1 MRGEFSDIP
10 VIDVSA
16 LVARGDGEVRA
27 PAIAAL
33 RDALERSGF
42 AYLSGHG
49 IPQSAVDRLR
59 ALSREFH
66 ALPLEAKQ
74 RIVMNEHHRGYM
86 PFSSSTIV
94 TSTVAKVTRPNLS
107 ESLMIMQETSPDDP
121 DYGLPLRGPNQWPA
135 ELPDLREVALDYMER
150 MTRLGLN
157 VAGALAEALELPP
170 DWFSPFFRKPTLF
183 LRLLHYPRQP
193 DEEGL
198 FGSAPHTDYGFIT
211 ILAQDEV
218 GGLEVRNRHNQ
229 WIAAPPIEGTFVL
242 NVADI
247 LQRWSNGRFAST
259 PHRVRN
265 LRPVDRY
272 SMPFFFDP
280 SMDSVV
286 ECPPQLLER
295 GASPAYPPVVYGDYL
310 LERLNKNHAYRKSAS

>member
-1 MRGEFSDIP
+1 MRGEFSEIP
-10 VIDVSA
+10 IIDVSPLLA
-16 LVARGDGEVRA
+16 DGDPKHRA
-27 PAIAAL
+27 DTVAAL

-49 IPQSAVDRLR
+49 IPQPAIDRLR
-59 ALSREFH
+59 TLSQAFH
-66 ALPLEAKQ
+66 ALSMETKQ
-74 RIVMNEHHRGYM
+74 RIVMNEYHRGYM

-107 ESLMIMQETSPDDP
+107 ESLMIMQEVSADAPS
-121 DYGLPLRGPNQWPA
+121 YGKPLRGPNQWPA
-135 ELPDLREVALDYMER
+135 ELPEFRGVALDYMER
-150 MTRLGLN
+150 MTALGLRM
-157 VAGALAEALELPP
+157 AHGLAEALDLPRH
-170 DWFSPFFRKPTLF
+170 WFLPFFKEPTLF

-193 DEEGL
+193 DEAGL

-218 GGLEVRNRHNQ
+218 GGLEVRNRHNE
-229 WIAAPPIEGTFVL
+229 WVAAPPIEGTFVM
-242 NVADI
+242 NVGDI

-265 LRPVDRY
+265 LKPVDRY

-280 SMDSVV
+280 SMDATVV
-286 ECPPQLLER
+286 FPPQILER
-295 GASPAYPPVVYGDYL
+295 GEAPNHPPVVYGDYL
-310 LERLNKNHAYRKSAS
+310 LERLNKNYDYRKKAS

>member
-1 MRGEFSDIP
+1 MRGEFSEIP
-10 VIDVSA
+10 IIDVSPLLA
-16 LVARGDGEVRA
+16 DGDPKHRA
-27 PAIAAL
+27 DTVAAL

-49 IPQSAVDRLR
+49 IPQPAIDRLR
-59 ALSREFH
+59 ALSQAFH
-66 ALPLEAKQ
+66 ALSMEAKQ
-74 RIVMNEHHRGYM
+74 RIVMNEYHRGYM

-107 ESLMIMQETSPDDP
+107 ESLMIMQEVSADAPS
-121 DYGLPLRGPNQWPA
+121 YGKPLRGPNQWPA
-135 ELPDLREVALDYMER
+135 ELPEFRGVALDYMDR
-150 MTRLGLN
+150 MTALGLRM
-157 VAGALAEALELPP
+157 AHGLAEALDLPR
-170 DWFSPFFRKPTLF
+170 DWFLPFFKEPTLF

-193 DEEGL
+193 DEAGL

-218 GGLEVRNRHNQ
+218 GGLEVRNRHNE
-229 WIAAPPIEGTFVL
+229 WVAAPPIEGTFVM
-242 NVADI
+242 NVGDI

-265 LRPVDRY
+265 LKPVDRY

-280 SMDSVV
+280 SMDATVA
-286 ECPPQLLER
+286 CPPQILEP
-295 GASPAYPPVVYGDYL
+295 GEEPSHPPVVYGDYL
-310 LERLNKNHAYRKSAS
+310 LERLNKNYDYRKKAS